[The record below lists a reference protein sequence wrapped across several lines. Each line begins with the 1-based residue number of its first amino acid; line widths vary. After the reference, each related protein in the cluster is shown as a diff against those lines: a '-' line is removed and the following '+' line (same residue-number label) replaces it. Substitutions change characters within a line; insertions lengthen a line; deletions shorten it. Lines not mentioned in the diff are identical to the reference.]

1 MWHHNECKSTQRN
14 RICNWDRM
22 AMKKWI
28 LALIL
33 ISSCVTRPKIISE
46 GVKIVD
52 NEGEKHFY
60 EEVNMRGTNYCLVHQ
75 MNEIIEYKVGEK

>member
-1 MWHHNECKSTQRN
+1 MDSNSSLFS
-14 RICNWDRM
+14 DRM
-22 AMKKWI
+22 VMKKWL

-60 EEVNMRGTNYCLVHQ
+60 EEISMRGTNYCLVHQ

>member
-1 MWHHNECKSTQRN
+1 MDSNSSLFS
-14 RICNWDRM
+14 DRLV
-22 AMKKWI
+22 MKKWL

-60 EEVNMRGTNYCLVHQ
+60 EEISMRGTNYCLVHQ

>member
-1 MWHHNECKSTQRN
+1 MDSNSSLFS
-14 RICNWDRM
+14 DRM
-22 AMKKWI
+22 VMKKWL

-33 ISSCVTRPKIISE
+33 ISSCVTRPKIISD

-60 EEVNMRGTNYCLVHQ
+60 EEVSMKGTNYCLVHQ